1 MTGSTLIRA
10 AIAGTLA
17 LAVPSLGQEPAV
29 PTPPPSAP
37 TPTPTPTPA
46 PPPAEAA
53 SPADL
58 LALKDSEIRM
68 TVPVHIAGNGP
79 YDFIVDT
86 GSERTVVSRELAQ
99 DLAMQPG
106 PDATVHSMTEVS
118 RIPTV
123 LLAGLRVGQRSIADI
138 QAPAIS
144 RTYLGAAGI
153 LGVDTLQSTRV
164 VLDFERRQMT
174 VEPSL
179 RYEGRWPEG
188 TIVVTARNRFGRL
201 MLVDAAVDGE
211 RVYVIID
218 TGAEVTVA
226 NNALRR
232 ALERRHRLSPAQSIS
247 VVSVT
252 GGRFTADYGVAHMIR
267 LGGADIAN
275 LPIAFADA
283 HPFRQLEL
291 LDRPAILLGMDALRL
306 FSRVSVDFPNRRV
319 KMLLPDSR
327 RDGMALLRPQ
337 GGMSMSA
344 TR

>member
-1 MTGSTLIRA
+1 MTGSALIRA
-10 AIAGTLA
+10 VIAGTLV
-17 LAVPSLGQEPAV
+17 LAAPSLGQGPAA
-29 PTPPPSAP
+29 PAPAPAPPAS
-37 TPTPTPTPA
+37 T
-46 PPPAEAA
+46 PPPAETA

-58 LALKDSEIRM
+58 IALKDSEIRM
-68 TVPVHIAGNGP
+68 TVAVHIAGNGP

-99 DLAMQPG
+99 DLAMQAG

-123 LLAGLRVGQRSIADI
+123 LLAGLRVGQRSMADI
-138 QAPAIS
+138 HAPAIS

-164 VLDFERRQMT
+164 VLDFEHRQMT

-188 TIVVTARNRFGRL
+188 TIVVTARSRFGRL
-201 MLVDAAVDGE
+201 MLVDASVDGE

-232 ALERRHRLSPAQSIS
+232 ALERRHRLSPAETIS

-306 FSRVSVDFPNRRV
+306 FNRVSVDFPNRRV
-319 KMLLPDSR
+319 KLLLPDSR
-327 RDGMALLRPQ
+327 RNGMTLQRPLGGMA
-337 GGMSMSA
+337 MSA
-344 TR
+344 MR